1 MISRTWILAGGLLL
15 IPCLLAARGADAEL
29 AIHLKTLRAVGPK
42 GAGHRDAVSASL
54 AASKADPSQL
64 TTILAAMDGA
74 NPIATNWLRG
84 VAEAVAQRAA
94 GTKSLPVGDLEAFL
108 ADNRHS
114 PRGRRLAYE
123 LIAAIDESAES
134 RLIPTLIDDPS
145 LELRRDA
152 VALALANAAK
162 TSGKDAQ
169 MAAYQKVFRHCRDHD
184 QIKATADK
192 IKELGGK
199 IDLPLHYGFVTTWK
213 IIGPFDNVSD
223 KGWDLAY
230 PPEEKVNL
238 KAKYAGQKGEIGW
251 IETTTSEELGN
262 VDLNKVL
269 DKHKGAIAYA
279 YAEFVSDKVREVDL
293 RLGCINAN
301 KVWLNGE
308 LLTANHVYHANT
320 SIDQYLARG
329 KLKKGKNAILLKIA
343 QNEQTEAWAQ
353 EWRFQLRV
361 CDSIGTAV
369 LSQDRAT
376 GASAL
381 LPRTVR

>member
-1 MISRTWILAGGLLL
+1 MIPKTWILAGGLLL
-15 IPCLLAARGADAEL
+15 IPCFLAARGADADL
-29 AIHLKTLRAVGPK
+29 ANHLKTLRAVGPK
-42 GAGHRDAVSASL
+42 GAGHRDAVAAAQ

-94 GTKSLPVGDLEAFL
+94 GPKALPVRDLEAFL
-108 ADNRHS
+108 ADTSHS

-123 LIAAIDESAES
+123 LIAAIDETAES
-134 RLIPTLIDDPS
+134 RLIPRLIDDPS

-152 VALALANAAK
+152 VARALANSAK
-162 TSGKDAQ
+162 ASGKEAQ
-169 MAAYQKVFRHCRDHD
+169 LAAYQKVFRHCRDHD
-184 QIKATADK
+184 QIKATAAK

-199 IDLPLHYGFVTTWK
+199 VDLPLHYGFVATWK
-213 IIGPFDNVSD
+213 IVGPFDNVND

-230 PPEEKVNL
+230 PPEEKIDL
-238 KAKYAGQKGEIGW
+238 TAKYAGQKGEIGW
-251 IETTTSEELGN
+251 IESTTSDELGS

-279 YAEFVSDKVREVDL
+279 YCEFISDKDQQVDL

-308 LLTANHVYHANT
+308 LLTTNHVYHANT

-343 QNEQTEAWAQ
+343 QNEQTETWAQ
-353 EWRFQLRV
+353 DWKFQLRV

-369 LSQDRAT
+369 LSHNRAT
-376 GASAL
+376 AASAF

>member
-1 MISRTWILAGGLLL
+1 MIPKTWILAGGLLL
-15 IPCLLAARGADAEL
+15 IPCFPAARGADADL
-29 AIHLKTLRAVGPK
+29 ASHLKTLRAVGPK
-42 GAGHRDAVSASL
+42 GAGHRDAVAAAQ
-54 AASKADPSQL
+54 AASRADPSQL

-84 VAEAVAQRAA
+84 VAEAAAQRAA
-94 GTKSLPVGDLEAFL
+94 GTKSLPVGDLDALL

-123 LIAAIDESAES
+123 LIAAIDDTAES

-162 TSGKDAQ
+162 TSVKDAQ
-169 MAAYQKVFRHCRDHD
+169 LAAYQKVFRHCRDHD

-199 IDLPLHYGFVTTWK
+199 IDLPLHYGFVTTWR

-223 KGWDLAY
+223 KGWDFAY

-251 IETTTSEELGN
+251 IETTTSDELGN

-279 YAEFVSDKVREVDL
+279 YAEFVSDKDREVDL

-343 QNEQTEAWAQ
+343 QNEQSEAWAQ

-369 LSQDRAT
+369 LSQDRTT
-376 GASAL
+376 GTAAS

>member
-29 AIHLKTLRAVGPK
+29 SSHLKTLRAVGPK
-42 GAGHRDAVSASL
+42 GAGHRDAVAASQ

-84 VAEAVAQRAA
+84 VAEAVAQRATVSKA
-94 GTKSLPVGDLEAFL
+94 LPIRNLESFL
-108 ADNRHS
+108 ADTSHS

-123 LIAAIDESAES
+123 LIAVSDETAES
-134 RLIPTLIDDPS
+134 RLIPRLIDDPS

-152 VALALANAAK
+152 VALALANAAAA
-162 TSGKDAQ
+162 SGKDAQ
-169 MAAYQKVFRHCRDHD
+169 LAAYQKTFRSCRDHD
-184 QIKATADK
+184 QIKQAADK
-192 IKELGGK
+192 IKQLGGK
-199 IDLPLHYGFVTTWK
+199 VDLPLHYGFVTTWR
-213 IIGPFDNVSD
+213 ILGPFDNVND
-223 KGWDLAY
+223 KGWDAAY
-230 PPEEKVNL
+230 PPEEKVDL
-238 KAKYAGQKGEIGW
+238 KAKYPGQKGEIGW
-251 IETTTSEELGN
+251 IEATTSDEVGN

-279 YAEFVSDKVREVDL
+279 YAEFVSDKAQEVDL

-301 KVWLNGE
+301 KIWLNGE

-329 KLKKGKNAILLKIA
+329 KLNKGKNTILLKVA
-343 QNEQTEAWAQ
+343 QNEQTEEWAQ

-361 CDSIGTAV
+361 CDAIGTAV
-369 LSQDRAT
+369 LSQDLPSA
-376 GASAL
+376 ASAS